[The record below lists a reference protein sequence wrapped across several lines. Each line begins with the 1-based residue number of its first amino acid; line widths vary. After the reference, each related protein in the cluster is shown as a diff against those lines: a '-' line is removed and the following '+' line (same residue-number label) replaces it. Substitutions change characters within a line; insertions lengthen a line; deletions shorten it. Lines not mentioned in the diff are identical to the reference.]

1 HRQIGRHGLLHTH
14 CAGIPGAVDVQQT
27 MPADLSVPTRR
38 PASGICPSHQRIKNE
53 TGWSRALSNIFYKH
67 INKRVK

>member
-1 HRQIGRHGLLHTH
+1 
-14 CAGIPGAVDVQQT
+14 VDVQQT

-53 TGWSRALSNIFYKH
+53 TGWSRALSNIFYKD
-67 INKRVK
+67 INKRLK